1 MNKILPTKYDLIH
14 HNLYLHNIL
23 TLKTFKQIIYM
34 SEKMN
39 LFIFPE
45 FHRQEEMSNLLEN
58 RITAW
63 LWSEP
68 FNPFDCCWSHWKL
81 SLRLRDRWN
90 FTNSTLT
97 LRESFRSLSANGD
110 HCASFKPRS
119 VNDMTGDLSKI
130 VSWSPAG
137 GTHACF
143 NILYLGIVQITT
155 FQPSSVFLEKWRK
168 RVIMT
173 LRIIFYTNKFHPT
186 TYLSNNSHNKWK
198 RRFLCEFI
206 SSKIIHAPF
215 PMSDSMKGSKTLWHV
230 YSLKRMNMSVNN
242 SIFFEWNWWSYL
254 CV

>member
-1 MNKILPTKYDLIH
+1 MFSHLQDARQWGPLHLPHAKYWGLFLSTKQKKVSSLVFYQMLQTQASFHLLGSWDWSFFHNFITIMNKILPTKYDLIH

-39 LFIFPE
+39 LFIIPE
-45 FHRQEEMSNLLEN
+45 FHRQEETSNLLEN

-119 VNDMTGDLSKI
+119 VNDMTRDLSKI

-143 NILYLGIVQITT
+143 NILYLGSVQITT

-173 LRIIFYTNKFHPT
+173 LT
-186 TYLSNNSHNKWK
+186 LSS
-198 RRFLCEFI
+198 R
-206 SSKIIHAPF
+206 SS
-215 PMSDSMKGSKTLWHV
+215 S
-230 YSLKRMNMSVNN
+230 N
-242 SIFFEWNWWSYL
+242 
-254 CV
+254 